1 MRYQRAAEMKESG
14 RAIGLIMLLICF
26 LWTKTYPS
34 TCKVQPYVSTS
45 GSLILQQEKSSSFF
59 FAQQMEDSIKL
70 GGLDSMKLKD
80 PNKAIFYAFIPGILI
95 HGSGHFYAGKTK
107 TGFWLL
113 GAEVVGAYL
122 VFTAALA
129 ELPGGEYD
137 PDDELWGFAGL
148 LLFVGSWVYDVVKSP
163 IVVKKQN
170 KELLQKRQS
179 LLNLQMKNESLRLI
193 LVSRF

>member
-1 MRYQRAAEMKESG
+1 MKESG

-34 TCKVQPYVSTS
+34 TCKVQAYVSTS
-45 GSLILQQEKSSSFF
+45 GSLILQEEKSSSFF
-59 FAQQMEDSIKL
+59 FPQQIKGDSIRVPT
-70 GGLDSMKLKD
+70 LDSLKLKD
-80 PNKAIFYAFIPGILI
+80 PDMAIFYAFIPGIVI

>member
-1 MRYQRAAEMKESG
+1 MKESE
-14 RAIGLIMLLICF
+14 RAIGLIMLLICC

-34 TCKVQPYVSTS
+34 TCRVQPYVCKS
-45 GSLILQQEKSSSFF
+45 GSLVLQHEECSRFF
-59 FAQQMEDSIKL
+59 CAQQSEDSIKVVAL
-70 GGLDSMKLKD
+70 ESLKLKS
-80 PNKAIFYAFIPGILI
+80 PYMAIFYAFIPGIVI
-95 HGSGHFYAGKTK
+95 HGSGHFYVGKTK